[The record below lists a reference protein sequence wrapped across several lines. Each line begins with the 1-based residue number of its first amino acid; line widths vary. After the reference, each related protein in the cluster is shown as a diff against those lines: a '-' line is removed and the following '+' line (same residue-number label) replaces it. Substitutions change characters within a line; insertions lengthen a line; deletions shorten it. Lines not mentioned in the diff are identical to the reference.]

1 MKQGWELKKLGE
13 VCDLING
20 STPLKSNK
28 DYWVNGSFP
37 WFTIE
42 DLRIQGRVIN
52 YTNQFITKI
61 GLKKLKILPVDTVLL
76 CCTASIG
83 EYAITKIE
91 LTTNQQF
98 NGLVIKDKNK
108 LSPSFLLYFSSTLRE
123 KLYNLSGKATIDFI
137 SISKLKN
144 IEIPIPPL
152 PEQERIVSILDQVF
166 SAIEQ
171 AKANAEKNLKNAKE
185 LFDSY
190 LNGVFENKGED
201 WKESEIGEII
211 DIKNGKSQKEVLS
224 ETGPYKIMGS
234 AGNLMGYSNGYICD
248 AGTTIIGRKG
258 NISKPIYIE
267 EKFWNVDTAF
277 GFYPKNNLLE
287 NKFIYYLCLTIDFE
301 KMNRGT
307 TIPSLVKSELKTIK
321 VWYPKL
327 SEQQDII
334 KKLDKFSIEI
344 KQLEE
349 TYQQKLIELEDL
361 KKSILQKAFNGELI
375 NL

>member
-190 LNGVFENKGED
+190 LNEIFTNKGED

-375 NL
+375 

>member
-13 VCDLING
+13 VCNVGYGTRVVNKRDGG
-20 STPLKSNK
+20 SIYPVYGGGGPTFFMDTFNRADCLVVGRFALSEKCTRFVKGQFFLNDSGLTVSPLNK
-28 DYWVNGSFP
+28 NELFQNFLNLQLLFLNDYIYSLAKGAA
-37 WFTIE
+37 
-42 DLRIQGRVIN
+42 Q
-52 YTNQFITKI
+52 
-61 GLKKLKILPVDTVLL
+61 
-76 CCTASIG
+76 
-83 EYAITKIE
+83 
-91 LTTNQQF
+91 
-98 NGLVIKDKNK
+98 KN
-108 LSPSFLLYFSSTLRE
+108 LDVSAF
-123 KLYNLSGKATIDFI
+123 
-137 SISKLKN
+137 KN
-144 IEIPIPPL
+144 IEIHYPKSL

-190 LNGVFENKGED
+190 LNEIFTNKGED

-375 NL
+375 

>member
-190 LNGVFENKGED
+190 LNEIFTNKGED